1 MSIPAAHRAANLRPW
16 YREPWP
22 WLLMAAP
29 LAAVVMGIVMIVL
42 ATRSE
47 DGLVADDY
55 YKRGLAI
62 NQTLDR
68 ADRARTLGL
77 DATVM
82 FDPARTRARLNVP
95 AASDASLTLRFVH
108 PTRAGLDQ
116 AVKVE
121 RVAAGLYEGAMAPPA
136 MGQWHLSLEDAS
148 GTWRLAGVWIP
159 ADDTARLDPGIAR

>member
-1 MSIPAAHRAANLRPW
+1 MSVPADRLPLTHRPW

-29 LAAVVMGIVMIVL
+29 AAAVLMGIIMVVL
-42 ATRSE
+42 AGRSN

-68 ADRARTLGL
+68 VERARAQGIEANAAFNADRTRVRVTVAAAR
-77 DATVM
+77 DEA
-82 FDPARTRARLNVP
+82 
-95 AASDASLTLRFVH
+95 LTLRFVH

-116 AVKVE
+116 TVQLA
-121 RVAAGLYEGAMAPPA
+121 RSASGLYEGGMAPPA
-136 MGQWHLSLEDAS
+136 AGHWHLILEDGGATWRVT
-148 GTWRLAGVWIP
+148 GTWSP
-159 ADDTARLDPGIAR
+159 ADDAAALEPASLR

>member
-1 MSIPAAHRAANLRPW
+1 MSVPADRLAVTIRPW

-29 LAAVVMGIVMIVL
+29 AAAVIMGVVMVVL
-42 ATRSE
+42 ASRSN

-68 ADRARTLGL
+68 ADQARTLGL
-77 DATVM
+77 AATAS
-82 FDPARTRARLNVP
+82 FDSSRTRVRLNVP
-95 AASDASLTLRFVH
+95 AAVDASLTLRFVH

-116 AVKVE
+116 AVKVD
-121 RVAAGLYEGAMAPPA
+121 RVGPGLYEGTMMSPA
-136 MGQWHLSLEDAS
+136 LGHWHLNLEDDA
-148 GTWRLAGVWIP
+148 GKWRLIGVWVP
-159 ADDTARLDPGIAR
+159 ADDAARLEPGH